1 MKPSRQFDLAVVGAG
16 IVGLAHALA
25 AARQGLRV
33 VIFERTTQ
41 AVGASVRNFGL
52 LWPVGQPAGLR
63 HERAMRSR
71 EIWSEVSSAAGL
83 HLDPSGSLHLA
94 YKAEE
99 WALLQEFAA
108 SPLGSSFDRML
119 LTPKETIARS
129 AAVELTELRGALWS
143 PTEATVDPREAIA
156 KLPGWLH
163 ATYGVELQF
172 GTTVR
177 GIELPEIKTTAGVWQ
192 ADRVVI
198 CSGQDFETLYPESFL
213 SQPITRCKLQMLRTP
228 PQPDH
233 WPLGPALC
241 AGLTLTHYDSF
252 KSCESLAGVLARARK
267 DHPFHVA
274 HGIHVLLSQTAK
286 GELTIGDSHEYGL
299 TLSPFDRE
307 DINGAIMSYLKTF
320 AHAPDLSIA
329 ERWHGVYPKM
339 TNGQSECILKP
350 EPGVVLVNGLGG
362 AGMTM
367 SFGLAEETL
376 QNF

>member
-1 MKPSRQFDLAVVGAG
+1 
-16 IVGLAHALA
+16 
-25 AARQGLRV
+25 
-33 VIFERTTQ
+33 
-41 AVGASVRNFGL
+41 
-52 LWPVGQPAGLR
+52 
-63 HERAMRSR
+63 
-71 EIWSEVSSAAGL
+71 
-83 HLDPSGSLHLA
+83 
-94 YKAEE
+94 
-99 WALLQEFAA
+99 
-108 SPLGSSFDRML
+108 
-119 LTPKETIARS
+119 
-129 AAVELTELRGALWS
+129 
-143 PTEATVDPREAIA
+143 
-156 KLPGWLH
+156 
-163 ATYGVELQF
+163 
-172 GTTVR
+172 
-177 GIELPEIKTTAGVWQ
+177 
-192 ADRVVI
+192 
-198 CSGQDFETLYPESFL
+198 LYPESFL